1 MWYLNLWIL
10 IKTIVITFFLQ
21 HSFDLWRLWGHPF
34 GIRAFPNIHF
44 DWVVMQ
50 VKVENVFNNIFR
62 VVILKKFCDVGEPL
76 ASIIPFIKLFY
87 DVHFFLYYQ
96 HGQHVKKVTIIE
108 LFSGTRQ
115 GDPFKRS
122 FICFG
127 PLSSFFKD
135 HHVGLL
141 LRLSIPIRWYSHRW
155 AYEWDYLHLWPPFDP
170 INFSQV

>member
-1 MWYLNLWIL
+1 
-10 IKTIVITFFLQ
+10 
-21 HSFDLWRLWGHPF
+21 
-34 GIRAFPNIHF
+34 
-44 DWVVMQ
+44 MQ
-50 VKVENVFNNIFR
+50 VKVKNVFNNIYR

-76 ASIIPFIKLFY
+76 VSIILFIKMFY

-108 LFSGTRQ
+108 SSSSMRQ
-115 GDPFKRS
+115 GDPLKRS

-141 LRLSIPIRWYSHRW
+141 LHLSIPIG
-155 AYEWDYLHLWPPFDP
+155 
-170 INFSQV
+170 